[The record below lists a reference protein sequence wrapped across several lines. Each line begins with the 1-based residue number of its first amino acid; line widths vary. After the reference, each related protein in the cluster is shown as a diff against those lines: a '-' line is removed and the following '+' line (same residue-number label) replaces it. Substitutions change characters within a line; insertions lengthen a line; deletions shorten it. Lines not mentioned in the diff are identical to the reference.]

1 MSRPDGGHAVERECF
16 LSILVALLG
25 GTMILACGWWP
36 TRDGGGG
43 SARQLERLRWRHIW
57 LPLVPALTIAA
68 WLCGWALAES
78 DPTPE
83 KASIR
88 LILSSVPFALLLF
101 GRAAIRAVWSL
112 FRDEGEVV
120 TATVGLLRPWILFS
134 PYLAKRLD
142 DRTIEAALA
151 HERAHARHRDPL
163 RIWLA
168 RLATDL
174 QWPWPQAQRRFRLW
188 ILALEFA
195 RDEEA
200 RVSGVDGSDLA
211 SAILA
216 SARLGRQAILPA
228 NAELISD
235 PSTLKE
241 RISRLLEP
249 LPLEPPPTHTT
260 IWTAVAL
267 IPVVLGA
274 IGFGSVFGEQIV
286 RTLLRLSA

>member
-1 MSRPDGGHAVERECF
+1 MERECF

-25 GTMILACGWWP
+25 GTMILACGWLP
-36 TRDGGGG
+36 ARGGDAA
-43 SARQLERLRWRHIW
+43 SARHLERWRWRQIW
-57 LPLVPALTIAA
+57 LPLVPALIVAA
-68 WLCGWALAES
+68 WLCGWALAEP

-83 KASIR
+83 KASMF
-88 LILSSVPFALLLF
+88 LILASVPFALLF

-112 FRDEGEVV
+112 VRDEGEVV
-120 TATVGLLRPWILFS
+120 TATVGLLRPWVLFS
-134 PYLAKRLD
+134 PYLAKALD

-168 RLATDL
+168 QSATDL
-174 QWPWPQAQRRFRLW
+174 QWPWPQAQKRFGLW
-188 ILALEFA
+188 ILALELA

-200 RVSGVDGSDLA
+200 RASGVDGSDLA
-211 SAILA
+211 TAILA

-228 NAELISD
+228 NAALISD

-249 LPLEPPPTHTT
+249 LPLDPPRTHTVT
-260 IWTAVAL
+260 WTLAVA
-267 IPVVLGA
+267 IPVLLGA
-274 IGFGSVFGEQIV
+274 VRFGSVFGERIV
-286 RTLLRLSA
+286 GTLLRLSA

>member
-1 MSRPDGGHAVERECF
+1 MERECF

-25 GTMILACGWWP
+25 GTTIVACGWWP
-36 TRDGGGG
+36 VHDAGGG
-43 SARQLERLRWRHIW
+43 SARHLERLRWRHIW
-57 LPLVPALTIAA
+57 LPLVPALIIAA
-68 WLCGWALAES
+68 CLCGWALGEP

-83 KASIR
+83 KASIL
-88 LILSSVPFALLLF
+88 LILASVPFALLF

-112 FRDEGEVV
+112 VRDEGDVV

-134 PYLAKRLD
+134 PYLAKALD
-142 DRTIEAALA
+142 DRTIEAALE

-168 RLATDL
+168 QLATDL
-174 QWPWPQAQRRFRLW
+174 QWPWPQAQKRFGFW
-188 ILALEFA
+188 ILALELA

-200 RVSGVDGSDLA
+200 RASGVDGSDLA
-211 SAILA
+211 TAILA

-228 NAELISD
+228 NAALISD
-235 PSTLKE
+235 SSTLKE

-249 LPLEPPPTHTT
+249 LPLDAPRRHSAT
-260 IWTAVAL
+260 WGAVVV
-267 IPVVLGA
+267 IPVLLGA
-274 IGFGSVFGEQIV
+274 IGFGSMFGEHII

>member
-1 MSRPDGGHAVERECF
+1 MERECF

-36 TRDGGGG
+36 ARDAGG
-43 SARQLERLRWRHIW
+43 SARHVERSRWRQVW
-57 LPLVPALTIAA
+57 LPLVPALIVAA
-68 WLCGWALAES
+68 GLSGWALAEP

-83 KASIR
+83 KPSIF
-88 LILSSVPFALLLF
+88 LILASVPFALLF

-112 FRDEGEVV
+112 VRDEGDVV

-134 PYLAKRLD
+134 PYLAKVLD
-142 DRTIEAALA
+142 DRMIEAALE

-163 RIWLA
+163 RIWLVQ
-168 RLATDL
+168 LGTEL
-174 QWPWPQAQRRFRLW
+174 QWPWPQAQKRFGLW
-188 ILALEFA
+188 ILALELA

-200 RVSGVDGSDLA
+200 RASGVDGSDLA
-211 SAILA
+211 TAILA

-228 NAELISD
+228 NAALIGD

-249 LPLEPPPTHTT
+249 LPLDPPRTHTVT
-260 IWTAVAL
+260 WTAAVA
-267 IPVVLGA
+267 IPVLLGA
-274 IGFGSVFGEQIV
+274 VGFGWVFGEQIV

>member
-1 MSRPDGGHAVERECF
+1 MERECF

-25 GTMILACGWWP
+25 GMTILACGWWP
-36 TRDGGGG
+36 TRHDSGA
-43 SARQLERLRWRHIW
+43 SARNLERLRWKWIW
-57 LPLVPALTIAA
+57 LPLAPASIIAA
-68 WLCGWALAES
+68 SLCGWALAEP

-88 LILSSVPFALLLF
+88 LMLASVPFALLF
-101 GRAAIRAVWSL
+101 GRAAIRAILSL
-112 FRDEGEVV
+112 VRDEADVV
-120 TATVGLLRPWILFS
+120 TATVGLLRPWVLFS
-134 PYLAKRLD
+134 PYLAKTLD
-142 DRTIEAALA
+142 DRTVEAALE

-168 RLATDL
+168 QLATDL
-174 QWPWPQAQRRFRLW
+174 QWPWPQAEKRFRLW
-188 ILALEFA
+188 ILALELA

-200 RVSGVDGSDLA
+200 RASGVDGSDLA

-228 NAELISD
+228 NAALIGD

-249 LPLEPPPTHTT
+249 LPLDAPPTQTMT
-260 IWTAVAL
+260 WTAVVV
-267 IPVVLGA
+267 IPVLLSA
-274 IGFGSVFGEQIV
+274 IGFGSAFGEHIV
-286 RTLLRLSA
+286 RTLLRLCA

>member
-1 MSRPDGGHAVERECF
+1 MERECF
-16 LSILVALLG
+16 LSILVALFG

-36 TRDGGGG
+36 GRNAGGG
-43 SARQLERLRWRHIW
+43 SARRLERLRWRHIW
-57 LPLVPALTIAA
+57 LPLVPALIVVA
-68 WLCGWALAES
+68 WLCGWALAEP

-83 KASIR
+83 SASMF
-88 LILSSVPFALLLF
+88 LILASVPFALLF

-112 FRDEGEVV
+112 VREEGEVV

-134 PYLAKRLD
+134 PYLAKALD

-163 RIWLA
+163 RIWFA
-168 RLATDL
+168 QVATDL
-174 QWPWPQAQRRFRLW
+174 QWPWPQAQKRFRLW
-188 ILALEFA
+188 ILALELA

-200 RVSGVDGSDLA
+200 RASGADGSDLA
-211 SAILA
+211 TAILA

-228 NAELISD
+228 NAALISD

-249 LPLEPPPTHTT
+249 LPLEPPQTHNVT
-260 IWTAVAL
+260 WTAVVV
-267 IPVVLGA
+267 IPVLLGA
-274 IGFGSVFGEQIV
+274 IGFGSVFGEQIL

>member
-1 MSRPDGGHAVERECF
+1 MERECF

-25 GTMILACGWWP
+25 GMIILACGWWP
-36 TRDGGGG
+36 ARNAGGG
-43 SARQLERLRWRHIW
+43 SARHLERFRSHQIW
-57 LPLVPALTIAA
+57 LPLVPALIVAA
-68 WLCGWALAES
+68 CLCGWALAEP

-83 KASIR
+83 KASML
-88 LILSSVPFALLLF
+88 LILASVPFALLF

-112 FRDEGEVV
+112 VRDEGDVV

-134 PYLAKRLD
+134 PYLAKALD
-142 DRTIEAALA
+142 DRMIEAALE

-168 RLATDL
+168 QLATDPQL
-174 QWPWPQAQRRFRLW
+174 PWPQAQKRFGLW

-200 RVSGVDGSDLA
+200 RMSGVDGSDLA
-211 SAILA
+211 TAILA

-228 NAELISD
+228 NAALIAD

-249 LPLEPPPTHTT
+249 LPLRTPPPH
-260 IWTAVAL
+260 AV
-267 IPVVLGA
+267 
-274 IGFGSVFGEQIV
+274 
-286 RTLLRLSA
+286 TW